1 MKSMSLVLAAAA
13 LASLS
18 NVASAQTSTWVE
30 VDDKTMVAPF
40 NVDADRLEDMD
51 VHNAAGQKIG
61 EIEDVIGADRATAT
75 ALVVDFDD
83 QAGYGDRDDIIVPIE
98 RFSLDGVKL
107 VLKDDAATV
116 AAYEVYKD

>member
-61 EIEDVIGADRATAT
+61 EIEDVIGTDRAAAT

-83 QAGYGDRDDIIVPIE
+83 QAGFGDRDDIIVPIE